1 MVPLLAYGLEKLS
14 CAPWLTALLVD
25 GVAAGVG
32 AVLVFLPQL
41 AALFL
46 CLTFL
51 EGCGYLS
58 RGAYLL
64 DRGVRRFGLS
74 GKSVVPYVLSCGC
87 GVPGILAC
95 RTIRRTSCRRL
106 TAMTATFLPCGAKL
120 PVIALVAGTVIPGGW
135 WVAPLAYLVG
145 VAAALLSSWLLS
157 GSPWFPREDV
167 PFWMELPDYRLP
179 PLGELLRGTGQRLGA
194 FLRKAGSLLLLASVA
209 VWFAA
214 SFGWEQGGFGDL
226 SSGALSGSLLAGVG
240 RYLAPLFAPLGWG
253 DWRLVVAACSGLLA
267 KESIVSTLGVLC
279 PGGLAGLSLTVP
291 AALSFLLF
299 NLLCAP
305 CLAALAALRQE
316 MASPRHFWFAVA
328 YQTALAWLTA
338 FGVYQVGTLLLR
350 L

>member
-1 MVPLLAYGLEKLS
+1 
-14 CAPWLTALLVD
+14 
-25 GVAAGVG
+25 
-32 AVLVFLPQL
+32 
-41 AALFL
+41 
-46 CLTFL
+46 
-51 EGCGYLS
+51 
-58 RGAYLL
+58 
-64 DRGVRRFGLS
+64 
-74 GKSVVPYVLSCGC
+74 
-87 GVPGILAC
+87 
-95 RTIRRTSCRRL
+95 
-106 TAMTATFLPCGAKL
+106 
-120 PVIALVAGTVIPGGW
+120 
-135 WVAPLAYLVG
+135 
-145 VAAALLSSWLLS
+145 
-157 GSPWFPREDV
+157 
-167 PFWMELPDYRLP
+167 MELPDYRLP

>member
-1 MVPLLAYGLEKLS
+1 M
-14 CAPWLTALLVD
+14 
-25 GVAAGVG
+25 
-32 AVLVFLPQL
+32 
-41 AALFL
+41 
-46 CLTFL
+46 
-51 EGCGYLS
+51 
-58 RGAYLL
+58 
-64 DRGVRRFGLS
+64 
-74 GKSVVPYVLSCGC
+74 
-87 GVPGILAC
+87 
-95 RTIRRTSCRRL
+95 
-106 TAMTATFLPCGAKL
+106 
-120 PVIALVAGTVIPGGW
+120 
-135 WVAPLAYLVG
+135 
-145 VAAALLSSWLLS
+145 
-157 GSPWFPREDV
+157 
-167 PFWMELPDYRLP
+167 
-179 PLGELLRGTGQRLGA
+179 
-194 FLRKAGSLLLLASVA
+194 A

-226 SSGALSGSLLAGVG
+226 SGGALSGSLLAGVG

>member
-1 MVPLLAYGLEKLS
+1 
-14 CAPWLTALLVD
+14 
-25 GVAAGVG
+25 
-32 AVLVFLPQL
+32 
-41 AALFL
+41 
-46 CLTFL
+46 
-51 EGCGYLS
+51 
-58 RGAYLL
+58 
-64 DRGVRRFGLS
+64 
-74 GKSVVPYVLSCGC
+74 
-87 GVPGILAC
+87 
-95 RTIRRTSCRRL
+95 
-106 TAMTATFLPCGAKL
+106 MTATFLPCGAKL

-226 SSGALSGSLLAGVG
+226 SGGALSGSLLAGVG

-279 PGGLAGLSLTVP
+279 PLGDWPGCPSRCLRPCRFCCSISSAPP
-291 AALSFLLF
+291 AW
-299 NLLCAP
+299 
-305 CLAALAALRQE
+305 AALAALRQE
-316 MASPRHFWFAVA
+316 MASPRHFGSRWPIRPR
-328 YQTALAWLTA
+328 WP
-338 FGVYQVGTLLLR
+338 G
-350 L
+350 

>member
-1 MVPLLAYGLEKLS
+1 MKLVIAEKKSVATAIAQAL
-14 CAPWLTALLVD
+14 CAAPVQRDGCYECGQLLVTWAQGHLID
-25 GVAAGVG
+25 
-32 AVLVFLPQL
+32 L
-41 AALFL
+41 A
-46 CLTFL
+46 
-51 EGCGYLS
+51 
-58 RGAYLL
+58 
-64 DRGVRRFGLS
+64 
-74 GKSVVPYVLSCGC
+74 
-87 GVPGILAC
+87 
-95 RTIRRTSCRRL
+95 
-106 TAMTATFLPCGAKL
+106 M
-120 PVIALVAGTVIPGGW
+120 
-135 WVAPLAYLVG
+135 
-145 VAAALLSSWLLS
+145 
-157 GSPWFPREDV
+157 

-214 SFGWEQGGFGDL
+214 SFGWEQGGFGEL